1 MNNDY
6 KDDFLNV
13 VALPR
18 YGGGGSGGDMRERVA
33 RLEAIDERNTQT
45 FSEIKS
51 ELKSLNQNVGGIE
64 RRIIDKMDENQKWLV
79 GLLVSSILVP
89 LLIALVT
96 K

>member
-1 MNNDY
+1 
-6 KDDFLNV
+6 
-13 VALPR
+13 
-18 YGGGGSGGDMRERVA
+18 MRERVA